1 MDSAS
6 RLMQKIKIKGAKLNR
21 LSKQLTVELNSD
33 DYLELCDEKQLADH
47 FKNHFGTENL
57 KVHCTINSEVVLGS
71 REKGDIIDR
80 MIEHCPTLTPY
91 KEKIT
96 IDIADDSVIMGFPDI
111 CGSLLNASETIRY
124 ISEYMNNRLGIN
136 SSISCRM
143 VENGNG
149 KDEYLQIKEKLKDRI
164 ERENKDI
171 NVSAPKAP
179 SEPKKVNKYSR
190 RKPLEIVKLADLAK
204 GYDKVGF
211 ECEILDLEVKVLDNG
226 KYLFI
231 YDVTDYTSSVTCKTF
246 SDEEKSRELKQLL
259 QPGSSVEVEGRYEYD
274 SFSREYIIKT
284 RKIDECDPIRSLKQD
299 TAENKRVELHL
310 HTKMSSK
317 DGFIEPSK
325 LFRNLSDWGHT
336 AVAVTDHGVVQAFPD
351 IAEQADKYGIK
362 PLYGVEGYLID
373 DGRAI
378 LHNPDDSPIGEAVAI
393 LYNNTGVIKGFKYSN
408 GQCADAVEFTL
419 DEIEKIFIW
428 SDNALILYVSND
440 ENDSF
445 PKELAAGG
453 AKLVELQKLIS
464 RISNE
469 KWYKPDIKIVD
480 SPESAAGL
488 WEELLESLKKKGIR
502 SSNELCIAAADAGID
517 KKMRQYHVIILASNK
532 IGLKNLYELI
542 SYSHLN
548 FFYKKPRIPKSILD
562 AKRWN
567 FYIGSACEAGEMYR
581 AVVAGESD
589 DRLESIAGFY
599 DYLEIQPVGNNDFM
613 VREGN
618 LKSINDIRAL
628 NRKVDD
634 IGQKLNIPV
643 AATCDAHFFSD
654 EDALY
659 RKIIMH
665 GMKYKDVEFQAPLF
679 MRTTDEMLEEFAY
692 LGKERAYKAVVEVPS
707 EIAGGIEKLIP
718 IPKETYPPSIEG
730 SDDELR
736 KICMDRIQELYGKEP
751 HEKISVRIKK
761 ELDSI
766 INNGFSVMYIIA
778 QKLAFKSLEDGYLV
792 GSRGS
797 VGSSFA
803 AFLTRITEVNPLEA
817 HYICRNC
824 KNIEFA
830 NPTEYDC
837 GIDMPDRIC
846 PVCQSEY
853 AKDGFDIPFET
864 FLGFDGDK
872 MPDIDQ
878 NFSGEYQATAHKYVE
893 ELFGS
898 DNVFKAG
905 TISTFADKTAKG
917 FVLGYL
923 EESNIPFNNAELH
936 RLIKGCEGVKRTTG
950 QHPGGMVVLPQGYSI
965 NDFTPV
971 QRPANDQ
978 KSTTITTHFDFN
990 SMHDTLLKLDILG
1003 HDDPTVIKML
1013 EDLTGVVAKNIDIR
1027 DEKIMS
1033 LFRSAEA
1040 LEPVEDIGC
1049 DLGVLGI
1056 PEFGTHFVRGMLRTA
1071 VPSTISELVKL
1082 SGLSHG
1088 TNVWNNNAEDLIKNR
1103 TATLQDVISVR
1114 DNIMLYLMHQGI
1126 DSKMAFTITE
1136 KVRKKFGNITAKHEK
1151 IMLGHGVPKWYVD
1164 SCKKIEYLFPKA
1176 HAAAYVIMALRIAWY
1191 KIYYP
1196 KEYYTAYFSIRA
1208 DEFEVSLMTGN
1219 IKECRQRMENLKNG
1233 PKKMTPR
1240 EQNIYTILEI
1250 VVEMIARGFK
1260 FKPVD
1265 IRVSLADRFVCDED
1279 GIRIPL
1285 AAVSGIGD
1293 KAAHK
1298 VVAERDKKQFLTVEE
1313 LKTRGKLTKT
1323 SIENLRGMNA
1333 LGEMPESP
1341 QGSFFD

>member
-6 RLMQKIKIKGAKLNR
+6 RLMQKIKIKGARINR
-21 LSKQLTVELNSD
+21 LSKQVTVELNSN
-33 DYLELCDEKQLADH
+33 DYLNLCDEKQLVDH

-57 KVHCTINSEVVLGS
+57 SIHCTVNCEVVLGIG
-71 REKGDIIDR
+71 EKNDIIDR
-80 MIEHCPTLTPY
+80 MIDHCPTLIPY
-91 KEKIT
+91 KDKIT
-96 IDIADDSVIMGFPDI
+96 IKTEGDSVTLEFPDI
-111 CGSLLNASETIRY
+111 CESLLKATETIRY
-124 ISEYMNNRLGIN
+124 ISEYMTSRLGLKSTIN
-136 SSISCRM
+136 SRM
-143 VENGNG
+143 VENGNN
-149 KDEYLQIKEKLKDRI
+149 KDEYLQIKENLKNRI
-164 ERENKDI
+164 EKENMDI
-171 NVSAPKAP
+171 QVSAPRAP
-179 SEPKKVNKYSR
+179 SESRKVNKYSR
-190 RKPLEIVKLADLAK
+190 RKPLEVVKLSDLAK
-204 GYDKVGF
+204 GYDRVGF

-231 YDVTDYTSSVTCKTF
+231 FDVTDYTSSVTCKIF
-246 SDEEKSRELKQLL
+246 SDDEKIRELKQLL
-259 QPGSSVEVEGRYEYD
+259 QPGNSVEVEGRYEYD
-274 SFSREYIIKT
+274 SFSREYIVKA
-284 RKIDECDPIRSLKQD
+284 RKIDECDPIRTLKQD

-336 AVAVTDHGVVQAFPD
+336 AVAVTDHGVVQAFPE

-378 LHNPDDSPIGEAVAI
+378 LHNPADSLLDGPVVILHNDAGVA
-393 LYNNTGVIKGFKYSN
+393 KGCRYSG
-408 GQCADAVEFTL
+408 GQCIDAVEFETNETA
-419 DEIEKIFIW
+419 EISMW
-428 SDNALILYVSND
+428 ANGSLVLYISNG
-440 ENDSF
+440 ENDLYIS
-445 PKELAAGG
+445 KLAAAGV
-453 AKLVELQKLIS
+453 KLVDIHKLAK
-464 RISNE
+464 RLSNT
-469 KWYKPDIKIVD
+469 KWFKCN
-480 SPESAAGL
+480 SAAGESMDSTAG
-488 WEELLESLKKKGIR
+488 WWTELLSVLKKRGIH
-502 SSNELCIAAADAGID
+502 SSNELCIEAADAGID
-517 KKMRQYHVIILASNK
+517 KKMRQYHIIILARSK
-532 IGLKNLYELI
+532 AGLKNLYELI
-542 SYSHLN
+542 SYSHIN

-562 AKRWN
+562 AKRRDL
-567 FYIGSACEAGEMYR
+567 FIGSACEAGEMYR

-589 DRLESIAGFY
+589 EELNKIAEFY

-618 LKSINDIRAL
+618 LKSLDDVRLL
-628 NRKVDD
+628 NKKVDD
-634 IGQKLNIPV
+634 IGQRLGIPV

-679 MRTTDEMLEEFAY
+679 MRTTDEMLKEFEY
-692 LGKERAYKAVVEVPS
+692 LGKERAYKAVVEVPHA
-707 EIAGGIEKLIP
+707 IAGGIENLIP

-730 SDDELR
+730 SDDELQ
-736 KICMDRIQELYGKEP
+736 KICMDRLLELYGETP
-751 HEKISVRIKK
+751 HEKITDRIKK

-766 INNGFSVMYIIA
+766 INNGFSVMYVIA

-803 AFLTRITEVNPLEA
+803 AFLTKISEVNPLEA

-824 KNIEFA
+824 KHIEFA
-830 NPTEYDC
+830 NPAEYDC
-837 GIDMPDRIC
+837 GIDMPDKNC
-846 PVCQSEY
+846 PVCSSKY

-923 EESNIPFNNAELH
+923 EENNIPFNSAELN

-978 KSTTITTHFDFN
+978 KSATITTHFDFN

-1013 EDLTGVVAKNIDIR
+1013 EDQTGTKASEINIR

-1033 LFRSAEA
+1033 LFRSPEA
-1040 LEPVEDIGC
+1040 LEPIVDIGC

-1071 VPSTISELVKL
+1071 VPSTISELIKL

-1088 TNVWNNNAEDLIKNR
+1088 TNVWNNNAENLIKSG
-1103 TATLQDVISVR
+1103 TATLQNVISVR

-1126 DSKMAFTITE
+1126 DSKTAFTITE
-1136 KVRKKFGNITAKHEK
+1136 KVRKKFGNITTKHEK
-1151 IMLGHGVPKWYVD
+1151 IMINHGVPQWYVD
-1164 SCKKIEYLFPKA
+1164 SCKKIEYMFPKA

-1208 DEFEVSLMTGN
+1208 DEFEVSIMTGT
-1219 IKECRQRMENLKNG
+1219 IEECRQRMENLKNG

-1250 VVEMIARGFK
+1250 VVEMLARGIK
-1260 FKPVD
+1260 FNPVD
-1265 IRVSLADRFVCDED
+1265 ISISLADRFICEED

-1285 AAVSGIGD
+1285 IAVGGIGE

-1298 VVAERDKKQFLTVEE
+1298 VVAERNKKQFLTIEE
-1313 LKTRGKLTKT
+1313 LKDRGKLTKT
-1323 SIENLRGMNA
+1323 SIEYLRSIGA
-1333 LGEMPESP
+1333 LGGMPESS